1 MTSTGSVEDRK
12 EPLKVEAI
20 MRAARKCPVAKSVVK
35 QLDDEKE
42 ILDLRH
48 GVELARLGALR
59 TGAEGVFVVEICNRL
74 LKLP

>member
-1 MTSTGSVEDRK
+1 MTITSVKDRT
-12 EPLKVEAI
+12 EPLKSEAI

-35 QLDDEKE
+35 QLDMEKG

-48 GVELARLGALR
+48 GVELARLGALKA
-59 TGAEGVFVVEICNRL
+59 GAEGVFVVEICNRL